1 MKIRKLDVEFTDSVK
16 KKDIKVGDLEER
28 FGVGMRMRKGDHAG
42 FNFL

>member
-16 KKDIKVGDLEER
+16 KKDIKVGEER
-28 FGVGMRMRKGDHAG
+28 FGVGMRMRMRKGDHAG

>member
-1 MKIRKLDVEFTDSVK
+1 MKIRKLDLEFTDSVK
-16 KKDIKVGDLEER
+16 KKDIKVGEER

>member
-1 MKIRKLDVEFTDSVK
+1 MKIRKLDLEFTDSVK
-16 KKDIKVGDLEER
+16 KKDTKVGEER